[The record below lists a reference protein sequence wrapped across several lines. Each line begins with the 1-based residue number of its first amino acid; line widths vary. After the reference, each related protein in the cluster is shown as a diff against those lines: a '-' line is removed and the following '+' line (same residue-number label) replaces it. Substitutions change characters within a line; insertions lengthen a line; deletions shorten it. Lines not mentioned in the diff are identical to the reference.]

1 MPGVNPNAI
10 IDPAPSF
17 NLSNRG
23 VNPMKRQST
32 FLLFVTMAFAAFAL
46 SSSMAVAQKKPLPD
60 PNRIPP
66 LVRTTTRHETLRLG
80 YGGTL
85 TLVGAPVG
93 SIRIEGWAR
102 NEIDITAEIQI
113 RADTEADLIRL
124 GAINNFILD
133 DDSNHV
139 RIMTMG
145 THDKAF
151 MRTVDK
157 KFPKELLGLPWK
169 IDYRIRVPVAIDVNI
184 NAGRGPITV
193 AGIEGDV
200 RIIAAESETNLN
212 LAGGSLSATV
222 AIGKVNLIVP
232 GRSWRRG
239 GVDLR
244 IASGEIGLE
253 LPPGFSADIDGEILR
268 AGQINDSFGGLTA
281 REKPGLT
288 PQRIRAR
295 AGAGGAFI
303 QLTVGDGTINIK
315 KSASSGQ

>member
-1 MPGVNPNAI
+1 
-10 IDPAPSF
+10 
-17 NLSNRG
+17 
-23 VNPMKRQST
+23 MKRIST
-32 FLLFVTMAFAAFAL
+32 FLLFVTTAIVPLAL
-46 SSSMAVAQKKPLPD
+46 SSSRVEAQKKTPVD

-66 LVRTTTRHETLRLG
+66 LVRTTTRHEVLRLG

-85 TLVGAPVG
+85 TLIGAPVG
-93 SIRIEGWAR
+93 SIKIEGWQR
-102 NEIDITAEIQI
+102 NEVDITAEIQI
-113 RADTEADLIRL
+113 RGDNEADLNRL

-139 RIMTMG
+139 RVMTMG

-157 KFPKELLGLPWK
+157 KFPKGLLGLPWK
-169 IDYRIRVPVAIDVNI
+169 IDYRIRVPVVIDVNI

-212 LAGGSLSATV
+212 LSGGSLSATL
-222 AIGKVNLIVP
+222 AIGKVNLIIPV
-232 GRSWRRG
+232 RSWRRG
-239 GVDLR
+239 GIDLR

-253 LPPGFSADIDGEILR
+253 LPAGFSADIDGEILR

-288 PQRIRAR
+288 PQRIKAR

-315 KSASSGQ
+315 KSASGGQ

>member
-1 MPGVNPNAI
+1 MKL
-10 IDPAPSF
+10 
-17 NLSNRG
+17 LSIYLLL
-23 VNPMKRQST
+23 VT
-32 FLLFVTMAFAAFAL
+32 VVFAFLVV
-46 SSSMAVAQKKPLPD
+46 SIPEVVAQKKVVPD
-60 PNRIPP
+60 PNRIPS
-66 LVRTTTRHETLRLG
+66 LLRTTTRHEVLRLG

-93 SIRIEGWAR
+93 SITIEGWPR
-102 NEIDITAEIQI
+102 NEVDITAEIQI
-113 RADTEADLIRL
+113 RADTEAALNRL

-145 THDKAF
+145 THDKAY

-169 IDYRIRVPVAIDVNI
+169 IDYRIRVPVAIDVNV

-193 AGIEGDV
+193 TGIEGDV

-212 LAGGSLSATV
+212 LSGGSLSATV
-222 AIGKVNLIVP
+222 AIGKVNLIIPV
-232 GRSWRRG
+232 RSWRRG
-239 GVDLR
+239 GVDIR

-253 LPPGFSADIDGEILR
+253 LPNGFSADIDGEILR